1 MGDWVPYGKL
11 KPYIQ
16 FKIFLILWLP
26 TAGYLIYGATIGD
39 FWDLR
44 PEDAAFSI
52 PAMIGI
58 IAFPFY
64 HILAPLYMN
73 QLVFRQ
79 PPWFDLHCPECGDRD
94 KPITESKFLPT
105 SLMCWDRLSAPF
117 PCGECDRLF
126 ALESL
131 AQPDWPFD
139 DSSSQSREA
148 MAKATGPVIRIKP
161 RVPFRLGPFV
171 WRQNN
176 PDFRSHHWELVKV
189 IPALLLLYVL
199 KHFSVLP
206 EWVNWDLLFMIVF
219 VYLSIDLFILRNEWF
234 RTSFALPFEKWWL
247 EAKIAQHLPNWMR
260 GIPGIRWQDRA
271 IWLILA
277 VLGILFFLLLGPE
290 AFGIM
295 SG

>member
-94 KPITESKFLPT
+94 KPITESKFLPS

-117 PCGECDRLF
+117 QCGECDRLF

-139 DSSSQSREA
+139 DSSSQSRKA
-148 MAKATGPVIRIKP
+148 LAKAPGPVIHIKP
-161 RVPFRLGPFV
+161 KVPFRLGPFV
-171 WRQNN
+171 WRHNN
-176 PDFRSHHWELVKV
+176 PDFTSHHWELVKV
-189 IPALLLLYVL
+189 IPALLILYGL

-206 EWVNWDLLFMIVF
+206 QWVNWDLVFWIVF
-219 VYLSIDLFILRNEWF
+219 VYLSIDLFILRNPWF
-234 RTSFALPFEKWWL
+234 QETFSLPFEKWWQK
-247 EAKIAQHLPNWMR
+247 EVSQHLPNWMK
-260 GIPGIRWQDRA
+260 GIPGIWWQDQA

-290 AFGIM
+290 AFDIM

>member
-1 MGDWVPYGKL
+1 MGDWQPYGKL

-16 FKIFLILWLP
+16 MKLFLLLWLP

-64 HILAPLYMN
+64 HILAPLYMD

-189 IPALLLLYVL
+189 IPALLFLYVL

-219 VYLSIDLFILRNEWF
+219 VYLSIDLFILRNPWF
-234 RTSFALPFEKWWL
+234 REIFSLPFEKWWQK
-247 EAKIAQHLPNWMR
+247 EVSVPNWMR
-260 GIPGIRWQDRA
+260 GVPGIWWQDQA

>member
-1 MGDWVPYGKL
+1 MGDWVAYGKL

-44 PEDAAFSI
+44 PEDVAFSI

-94 KPITESKFLPT
+94 KPIIESKFLPT
-105 SLMCWDRLSAPF
+105 SFMCWDRLSAPF

-139 DSSSQSREA
+139 DSSSQSREV

-189 IPALLLLYVL
+189 IPALLFLYVL

-219 VYLSIDLFILRNEWF
+219 VYLSIDLFILRNRWF
-234 RTSFALPFEKWWL
+234 SERFSLPFEKWWQK
-247 EAKIAQHLPNWMR
+247 EVSQYVPKWMK
-260 GIPGIRWQDRA
+260 GVPGIWWQDQA

-290 AFGIM
+290 AFDIM

>member
-1 MGDWVPYGKL
+1 M
-11 KPYIQ
+11 
-16 FKIFLILWLP
+16 
-26 TAGYLIYGATIGD
+26 
-39 FWDLR
+39 
-44 PEDAAFSI
+44 
-52 PAMIGI
+52 
-58 IAFPFY
+58 AFPVY
-64 HILAPLYMN
+64 HATAPRHMKE
-73 QLVFRQ
+73 LVCRQ
-79 PPWFDLHCPECGDRD
+79 TPWVDLHCPECGDRD

-105 SLMCWDRLSAPF
+105 SLMCWDRLSGPF
-117 PCGECDRLF
+117 PCKGCDRLF

-189 IPALLLLYVL
+189 IPALLILYGL

-206 EWVNWDLLFMIVF
+206 QWVNWDLVFWIVF

-290 AFGIM
+290 AFDIM
-295 SG
+295 SGQFSPYVSP

>member
-1 MGDWVPYGKL
+1 MGDWVAYGKL

-44 PEDAAFSI
+44 PEDVAFSI

-64 HILAPLYMN
+64 HILAPLYMD

-79 PPWFDLHCPECGDRD
+79 PPWFDLHCPECEERD
-94 KPITESKFLPT
+94 GPIAE
-105 SLMCWDRLSAPF
+105 LMCWDRLSGPF
-117 PCGECDRLF
+117 PCKGCDRLF

-139 DSSSQSREA
+139 DSSSQSRKA
-148 MAKATGPVIRIKP
+148 LAKAPGPVIHIKP
-161 RVPFRLGPFV
+161 KVPFRLGPFV
-171 WRQNN
+171 WRHNN
-176 PDFRSHHWELVKV
+176 PDFTSHHWELVKV
-189 IPALLLLYVL
+189 IPALLILYGL

-206 EWVNWDLLFMIVF
+206 QWVNWDLVFWIVF

>member
-1 MGDWVPYGKL
+1 MGDWQPYGKL

-16 FKIFLILWLP
+16 FKIFLLLWLP

-44 PEDAAFSI
+44 PEDAAFGI
-52 PAMIGI
+52 PVMIGI

-79 PPWFDLHCPECGDRD
+79 PPWLDLHCPECGDRD
-94 KPITESKFLPT
+94 KPIAE
-105 SLMCWDRLSAPF
+105 LMCWDRLSGPF
-117 PCGECDRLF
+117 PCKGCDRLF

-139 DSSSQSREA
+139 DSSSQSRKA
-148 MAKATGPVIRIKP
+148 LAKAPGPVIHIKP
-161 RVPFRLGPFV
+161 KVPFRLGPFV

-176 PDFRSHHWELVKV
+176 PNFTSHHWELVKV
-189 IPALLLLYVL
+189 IPALLILYGL

-206 EWVNWDLLFMIVF
+206 GGGNWDLVFMIVF
-219 VYLSIDLFILRNEWF
+219 VYLSIDLFILRNRWF
-234 RTSFALPFEKWWL
+234 SETFSLPFEKWWQK
-247 EAKIAQHLPNWMR
+247 EVSQYVPKWMK
-260 GIPGIRWQDRA
+260 GVPGIWWQDQA

>member
-1 MGDWVPYGKL
+1 MGDWEPYGKL

-16 FKIFLILWLP
+16 FKLFLLLWLP
-26 TAGYLIYGATIGD
+26 AAGYLIYGATIGD

-44 PEDAAFSI
+44 PEDVAFGI
-52 PAMIGI
+52 PVMIGV

-79 PPWFDLHCPECGDRD
+79 PPWLDVYCPECGERD
-94 KPITESKFLPT
+94 KPIAVVL
-105 SLMCWDRLSAPF
+105 CWDRLSGPF
-117 PCGECDRLF
+117 PCKKCDRLF

-131 AQPDWPFD
+131 AQLDWPWD
-139 DSSSQSREA
+139 DSSSQSRKA
-148 MAKATGPVIRIKP
+148 LAKAPGPYSVFKP
-161 RVPFRLGPFV
+161 KVPFRLGPFV

-176 PDFRSHHWELVKV
+176 PDFRSHHWELAKV
-189 IPALLLLYVL
+189 IPALLILYGL

-206 EWVNWDLLFMIVF
+206 GWVNWDLLFMIVF

-247 EAKIAQHLPNWMR
+247 EAKIAQHLPNWMK
-260 GIPGIRWQDRA
+260 GVPGIWWQDQA

-277 VLGILFFLLLGPE
+277 VLGIVFFLLLGPE
-290 AFGIM
+290 AFGII